1 MSFISRFF
9 NVLINTKIMTKEY
22 TIETNHDMKT
32 NSCNLFDIKQD
43 EVNSTYIDALNL
55 FKKVFELIDFNS
67 IFKK

>member
-1 MSFISRFF
+1 
-9 NVLINTKIMTKEY
+9 MTKEY
-22 TIETNHDMKT
+22 TIETNHDMKA